1 MNPSSTAA
9 RPNLTPR
16 ALAALLLAAL
26 PWLLPAPATAAPVP
40 TAPPEAVWP
49 LDPRPAVIRGFE
61 RPPKPWLPGHRGLDL
76 AGSPGQPVRS
86 ATSGTI
92 TYAGPLAGRG
102 VIVVSRGPIRT
113 TYEPVVPAIKP
124 GAAVAPGSILGTL
137 SAAGSHCAPKT
148 CLHWGLL
155 QSDTYL
161 NPLTLLRSK
170 PVRLLPLTPATN
182 PATLRPTADP
192 PPNSHP
198 TPQPSKG
205 QNPAAAPNQPSPEA
219 SDMAAAPHQPTG
231 EAGGMA
237 AGPAQPT
244 GAADG
249 VTAGPDQTP
258 GVAGGTATA
267 LDRPSGEGGDLAAGL
282 VVAAAGVLTV
292 GGGLMIRRH

>member
-1 MNPSSTAA
+1 MNPSPVAA
-9 RPNLTPR
+9 RPNLTPK
-16 ALAALLLAAL
+16 ALAALLPLAAL
-26 PWLLPAPATAAPVP
+26 PWFLPTPAAAAPVP
-40 TAPPEAVWP
+40 TAPPEAIWP
-49 LDPRPAVIRGFE
+49 LAPRPPVIRGFE
-61 RPPKPWLPGHRGLDL
+61 QPAKPWLPGHRGLDL

-124 GAAVAPGSILGTL
+124 GAAVTPGSALGTL

-161 NPLTLLRSK
+161 NPLSLLGSK

-182 PATLRPTADP
+182 PAPQRGTPHPTADP
-192 PPNSHP
+192 PAADTHP
-198 TPQPSKG
+198 TPQTSAD
-205 QNPAAAPNQPSPEA
+205 QQTAAALNHSPS
-219 SDMAAAPHQPTG
+219 
-231 EAGGMA
+231 
-237 AGPAQPT
+237 
-244 GAADG
+244 
-249 VTAGPDQTP
+249 
-258 GVAGGTATA
+258 
-267 LDRPSGEGGDLAAGL
+267 EGGDMAAGL

>member
-1 MNPSSTAA
+1 MSTGGNFPTAYRRIQRHISSMNPSPAAA

-16 ALAALLLAAL
+16 ALAALLPLAAL
-26 PWLLPAPATAAPVP
+26 PWLLPAPASAAPVP
-40 TAPPEAVWP
+40 TASPEAVWP

-61 RPPKPWLPGHRGLDL
+61 QPAKPWLPGHRGLDL

-113 TYEPVVPAIKP
+113 TYEPVVPSIKP
-124 GAAVAPGSILGTL
+124 SAAVTPGSVLGTL

-161 NPLTLLRSK
+161 NPLTLIRSR

-182 PATLRPTADP
+182 PDRQRGVLRPTADP
-192 PPNSHP
+192 PAAPSPGTRP
-198 TPQPSKG
+198 TPQPPISQG
-205 QNPAAAPNQPSPEA
+205 PAAAVNQPPDEVGDS
-219 SDMAAAPHQPTG
+219 AAAPRQPAAETG
-231 EAGGMA
+231 
-237 AGPAQPT
+237 
-244 GAADG
+244 
-249 VTAGPDQTP
+249 
-258 GVAGGTATA
+258 
-267 LDRPSGEGGDLAAGL
+267 SLAAGL